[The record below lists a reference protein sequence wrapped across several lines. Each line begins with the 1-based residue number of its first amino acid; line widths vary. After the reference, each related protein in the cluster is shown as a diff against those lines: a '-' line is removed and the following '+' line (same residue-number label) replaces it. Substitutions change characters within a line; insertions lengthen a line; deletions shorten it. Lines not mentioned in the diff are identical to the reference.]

1 MDKVSISKLI
11 SFSRYQ
17 IKCVIKSFFRQV
29 MASQALRLFLNQP
42 LKQSLTG
49 KKEVKTNIQKFDY
62 IENKKSFL
70 DEIKDIFHSFQRA
83 IIW

>member
-1 MDKVSISKLI
+1 MDKVSISHLI

-29 MASQALRLFLNQP
+29 MTSQTLTFFLNQP

-49 KKEVKTNIQKFDY
+49 KKEVKTNIQKFEY
-62 IENKKSFL
+62 IENRKSFL
-70 DEIKDIFHSFQRA
+70 EEIKNIFHSF
-83 IIW
+83 

>member
-1 MDKVSISKLI
+1 
-11 SFSRYQ
+11 
-17 IKCVIKSFFRQV
+17 